1 MLTKHR
7 NLNFKS
13 IWELV
18 MQFNSNNHK
27 LLVTAAVLIL
37 AVVSTSAVAVDLIG
51 VHDLAVQNDPQLQA
65 AAYRKEATGENKRQA
80 WSNLLPSLSGSA
92 GLSRGDST
100 TDINGTEVSSSDI
113 DNESYGLDLRQS
125 LYAQSN
131 YENLDIAR
139 GQVSQAEA
147 IYNLAYQDFLVR
159 VAGGYFAVLTAQD
172 GVIFAEAEEKAL
184 QRQFEQAEQRFEVGL
199 TAVTDVHEARASYDN
214 ARARAIVSRNNLA
227 DAKEGLYELTRQ
239 YFDEIDPLQ
248 EVLPLVKPL
257 PESPTEW
264 VDIAMQYNPAVVS
277 AQMGVEIADS
287 TMRLQ
292 RSGHF
297 PTLDLVGRYNN
308 FTNNEFLFTDNEENP
323 LGGTAELVNESL
335 TIGLQLSVPIYQGG
349 VVSSRTRQARYLLN
363 AVGEDL
369 DRQQRFTVRQ
379 TNNAYRAVIAGIE
392 QVGAFGQA
400 MISAESALAATQA
413 GFEVGTRTIV
423 DVLIAQ
429 QRYFQAQRDNSLA
442 RHTYVV
448 DHLRL
453 KAAAGVLEED
463 DLHKI
468 NAILE

>member
-1 MLTKHR
+1 L
-7 NLNFKS
+7 
-13 IWELV
+13 I
-18 MQFNSNNHK
+18 
-27 LLVTAAVLIL
+27 AA
-37 AVVSTSAVAVDLIG
+37 AFFVSSPAFAVDLIG
-51 VHDLAVQNDPQLQA
+51 VHDLAVKNDPQLQA
-65 AAYRKEATGENKRQA
+65 AAYRKEATGENERQA

-92 GLSRGDST
+92 SMTQGSTETSIGSRTVDDSDT
-100 TDINGTEVSSSDI
+100 

-147 IYNLAYQDFLVR
+147 LYNLAYQNFLVR
-159 VAGGYFAVLTAQD
+159 VAGSYFGVLTAQD
-172 GVIFAEAEEKAL
+172 GVIFADAEERAL

-214 ARARAIVSRNNLA
+214 ARARAIVSKNNLS
-227 DAKEGLYELTRQ
+227 DAKEALYELTGQ
-239 YFDEIDPLQ
+239 YFDDIDPLQ
-248 EVLPLVKPL
+248 EVLPLVKPI
-257 PESPTEW
+257 PESPKEW

-277 AQMGVEIADS
+277 ALKEVDIANS
-287 TMRLQ
+287 TVKLQ
-292 RSGHF
+292 RSGHY
-297 PTLDLVGRYNN
+297 PTLDLVASYSS
-308 FTNNEFLFTDNEENP
+308 FTNNEYVLRDDLQNP
-323 LGGTAELVNESL
+323 IATVDL
-335 TIGLQLSVPIYQGG
+335 TNDSQRIGLQLTVPIYQGG
-349 VVSSRTRQARYLLN
+349 AVSSRTRQARYLLN
-363 AVGEDL
+363 AVNEDL
-369 DRQQRFTVRQ
+369 DQQQKAVIRA

-400 MISAESALAATQA
+400 MISAESALEATQA

-453 KAAAGVLEED
+453 KAAAGVLEES
-463 DLHKI
+463 DLQKI
-468 NAILE
+468 NEILE